1 MQGKLDKLIEFI
13 TQHYPF
19 PKDVFPSLE
28 GKTEEEKF
36 IFAVRHVAM
45 HFAKTAGKVVAVSE
59 DADHTNK
66 VDTEVLKDE
75 IPKALINVLRLAAL
89 AGMSEKEII
98 QSIAEKYND
107 SFKAE

>member
-1 MQGKLDKLIEFI
+1 MQGELDKLIEFI

-19 PKDVFPSLE
+19 SSDVFPSLE
-28 GKTEEEKF
+28 GKTDEEKF

-75 IPKALINVLRLAAL
+75 IPKALINVLRLASL
-89 AGMSEKEII
+89 VNMTEKEII
-98 QSIAEKYND
+98 ESIEEKYRDNL
-107 SFKAE
+107 S